1 MLYQVSQLS
10 PDSLARAWT
19 QTDPKRC
26 FIGFDAFTDDI
37 CALVDQ
43 RLDYEHFTRFA
54 DLGKFAEAVAC
65 AAGNSANFEL
75 LQLDRRIGGNA
86 ANLAKALCSWNH
98 SIHLAATVGT
108 KGAIEPLF
116 ASLADACCEI
126 FPMGPSPH
134 TDALEFQDGKLLLG
148 KMGALLHLS
157 AEEIVSLVGPE
168 NLSRLL
174 TDCDLFASTN
184 WTMLAHAQPLWQHLR
199 ESCFADL
206 PPKQRFFLVDL
217 ADPRK
222 RPLADLQGAL
232 QELSKW
238 QAKFDVV
245 LSVNCAE
252 CAQVS
257 QALGIDEGK
266 VAHDL
271 INRQQQCAAI
281 TERLQIKATVVHG
294 TDFATVGFGKDVLSV
309 VSPYCAMPATTTGG
323 GDHFNAG
330 LCHAL
335 LCKLAWPEA
344 LAHANATSGYFVRFG
359 KCPSP
364 LELGEFFQLWQSKE
378 NG

>member
-10 PDSLARAWT
+10 TDILARAWT
-19 QTDPKRC
+19 QTDPKHC

-37 CALVDQ
+37 CALIDQ
-43 RLDYEHFTRFA
+43 RMDHEHFTRFA
-54 DLGKFAEAVAC
+54 DLGKFAGAVAS

-116 ASLADACCEI
+116 APLADACAEI

-157 AEEIVSLVGPE
+157 AEEIFSLVGPE

-174 TDCDLFASTN
+174 GNCDLFTSAN
-184 WTMLAHAQPLWQHLR
+184 WTMLAHAQPLWRQLR
-199 ESCFADL
+199 EAFFADL
-206 PPKQRFFLVDL
+206 PSKQRFFLVDL

-222 RPLADLQGAL
+222 RPLADLQCAL
-232 QELSKW
+232 LELSKW
-238 QAKFDVV
+238 QAKFDVL
-245 LSVNCAE
+245 LSVNGSE

-266 VAHDL
+266 VARDL
-271 INRQQQCAAI
+271 VERHKQCAAI

-294 TDFATVGFGKDVLSV
+294 TDFATASFGKDVLSV
-309 VSPYCAMPATTTGG
+309 VSPYCATPTTTTGG

-335 LCKLAWPEA
+335 LSQLAWPEA
-344 LAHANATSGYFVRFG
+344 LAHANAVSGYFVRFG

-364 LELGEFFQLWQSKE
+364 VELAEFFKLWQAKGDS
-378 NG
+378 